1 MSLGE
6 EALEARAQWLAATRS
21 SRGWLA
27 TFVEE
32 RYQVE
37 DMNSEAAKAARR
49 EVRSAVRAA
58 TLGEVRT
65 TGVKGTAQKCWHR
78 VVPARNRLRR
88 AGAGRPVLSPEVG
101 DELWS
106 WFVDRLHN
114 VPARVNSNLLL
125 TQARICLSDV
135 QECWRRR
142 AECGEVDPDKPPR
155 LPKLDQNWITR
166 WRRAHGVTWRT
177 VNLRYKISA
186 VKRNLRVRAFWAN
199 VLRLRFFHAGLFG
212 KNKLRFVGFD
222 QKPLCFNSFL
232 AAKTLALRGCRKV
245 ALKENVAASRERF
258 TVMTQVHSWTPAEPP
273 PCAIMFRIQSV
284 TGGRIRARL
293 KVPGDWLLQFGPK
306 GSYRTEHVLRFLD
319 WWCKPVGRPADT
331 IVVVLD
337 WFKPHLDERVD
348 EMLHDNG
355 HSVLRI
361 CGGITPDVQVGD
373 THRHGPYS
381 RVYRD
386 LEAEDAQI
394 QLQLRPSQLPNCSRQ
409 TVMDRAYEAWRDV
422 PHSDS
427 EQEWVQN
434 GITNALD
441 GSQDGDLRS
450 DLQSLWQ
457 VLRMP
462 VLRDQIR
469 AEIADEVAAG
479 RLHAWSQYPDLLEP
493 YDEHAPLEEG
503 WEDADREIG
512 VEDNGDV
519 DSPCDIEYDDTPRE
533 IREEEQAARDSDDA
547 EDDHMKEP
555 DASAAAIVSMEA
567 SVDPDA
573 SAAAIVSMEASVE
586 ETRVTDILTAD
597 EETQAR
603 NDLKQEIG
611 GARLQALAEAAEL
624 LNKNGEVAAAEE
636 LENRLHG
643 LLKKQ
648 TQLSNASR
656 LYL

>member
-1 MSLGE
+1 
-6 EALEARAQWLAATRS
+6 
-21 SRGWLA
+21 
-27 TFVEE
+27 
-32 RYQVE
+32 
-37 DMNSEAAKAARR
+37 
-49 EVRSAVRAA
+49 
-58 TLGEVRT
+58 
-65 TGVKGTAQKCWHR
+65 
-78 VVPARNRLRR
+78 
-88 AGAGRPVLSPEVG
+88 
-101 DELWS
+101 
-106 WFVDRLHN
+106 
-114 VPARVNSNLLL
+114 
-125 TQARICLSDV
+125 
-135 QECWRRR
+135 
-142 AECGEVDPDKPPR
+142 
-155 LPKLDQNWITR
+155 
-166 WRRAHGVTWRT
+166 
-177 VNLRYKISA
+177 
-186 VKRNLRVRAFWAN
+186 
-199 VLRLRFFHAGLFG
+199 VLRLRFFHAALFG
-212 KNKLRFVGFD
+212 ENKLRFAGFD
-222 QKPLCFNSFL
+222 QKPLYFNSSV

-361 CGGITPDVQVGD
+361 GGGITPDVQVGD

-422 PHSDS
+422 PHTDS

-457 VLRMP
+457 ALRMP

-597 EETQAR
+597 AETQAR

-624 LNKNGEVAAAEE
+624 LKKNGEVAAAEE

-656 LYL
+656 LYLRSKTLDRRQEAAAARAAAGENDRRLKELQTRLKIAKQETAAQRSVATVEKTVAKQKIKELQTETMKEKKNQQAQKDFEEQLRQRLAAYLVQTCKKYVNHPDHGAARRDAVLQRIAKYRKAKRQYKITEPPRPWPVSNRFGYIVATPVMCAADKKKQIESSLLWPWHGNYTMDVFLTRPSLQKRCVFDSIKFWTP